1 MATLQHLQANCL
13 NDNGSRCIAIDWKL
27 KTYVKTAGSIGKI
40 RTIYLTFAPLS
51 CQSHNLYFMNNA
63 ISLSAEFERQKNIK
77 ASSYTAGIVGGLLI
91 IFLFAKMTLP
101 PKEIPQE
108 PQYVEIALPDEPP
121 LDDVNLGNND
131 VGSGKV
137 QPIVTGTPSSAP
149 ASQDVSPAPSKS
161 VTSQVATKDVETEEH
176 PASPPVTKATV
187 PNTNKEINNNPTD
200 QTVKSKPVVPK
211 PRAIMT
217 STRGSGNG
225 GNTDVPGYNR
235 PGGQGPGDG
244 PGDKGVQNGNPNG
257 TRYLGVRVISIPAQN
272 FEDDFNE
279 SGKIALDVQ
288 VDGSGRLVSA
298 SYQAR
303 GSTLARS
310 SKQYS
315 IALDRARQ
323 IKYPQYDGGFKQTLT
338 FNFTVK

>member
-1 MATLQHLQANCL
+1 MYN
-13 NDNGSRCIAIDWKL
+13 
-27 KTYVKTAGSIGKI
+27 KTSI
-40 RTIYLTFAPLS
+40 
-51 CQSHNLYFMNNA
+51 
-63 ISLSAEFERQKNIK
+63 SAEFERQKNVR
-77 ASSYTAGIVGGLLI
+77 AFTYTAGITGALLI
-91 IFLFAKMTLP
+91 LFLFVRWTLP

-108 PQYVEIALPDEPP
+108 EQYVEIALPDEPP
-121 LDDVNLGNND
+121 VDDLNLGNND

-149 ASQDVSPAPSKS
+149 VSQDVAQTKGIN
-161 VTSQVATKDVETEEH
+161 SQVATKDVDVEDH
-176 PASPPVTKATV
+176 KASPPVTKATV
-187 PNTNKEINNNPTD
+187 PNTNKEINNNADD
-200 QTVKSKPVVPK
+200 QTVTAKPQLK
-211 PRAIMT
+211 RGAQMT
-217 STRGSGNG
+217 SMRGSGNG
-225 GNTDVPGYNR
+225 GNTDVPGYNK

-244 PGDKGVQNGNPNG
+244 QGDKGVQNGNPNG

-279 SGKIALDVQ
+279 SGKIALDVE
-288 VDGSGRLVSA
+288 VNADGKLVSA
-298 SYQAR
+298 SYQVK
-303 GSTLARS
+303 GSTLPKS

>member
-1 MATLQHLQANCL
+1 
-13 NDNGSRCIAIDWKL
+13 
-27 KTYVKTAGSIGKI
+27 
-40 RTIYLTFAPLS
+40 
-51 CQSHNLYFMNNA
+51 MNSA
-63 ISLSAEFERQKNIK
+63 ISFSSEFERQKNIK
-77 ASSYTAGIVGGLLI
+77 AFTYTSGIVGGLLI
-91 IFLFAKMTLP
+91 LFLFAKMTLP

-108 PQYVEIALPDEPP
+108 PAYVEIALPDEPP
-121 LDDVNLGNND
+121 IEDLNLGNND

-149 ASQDVSPAPSKS
+149 VSQDVSQSKGIN
-161 VTSQVATKDVETEEH
+161 SQLATKDVETEDH
-176 PASPPVTKATV
+176 HASPPVTKATT
-187 PNTNKEINNNPTD
+187 PNSNKEINNNTAD
-200 QTVKSKPVVPK
+200 QTVTQKSQL
-211 PRAIMT
+211 RRGAQMT
-217 STRGSGNG
+217 SMRGSGNG

-244 PGDKGVQNGNPNG
+244 QGDKGVQNGNPNG
-257 TRYLGVRVISIPAQN
+257 TRYLGVRVISIPAQS

-279 SGKIALDVQ
+279 SGKIALDVE
-288 VDGSGRLVSA
+288 VNAAGKLITA
-298 SYQAR
+298 SYQAK
-303 GSTLARS
+303 GSTLPRS

>member
-1 MATLQHLQANCL
+1 
-13 NDNGSRCIAIDWKL
+13 
-27 KTYVKTAGSIGKI
+27 
-40 RTIYLTFAPLS
+40 
-51 CQSHNLYFMNNA
+51 MNNA
-63 ISLSAEFERQKNIK
+63 IALSAEFERQKNIK
-77 ASSYTAGIVGGLLI
+77 AFSYTAAIMGALLI

-108 PQYVEIALPDEPP
+108 PQYVEIAMPDEPP
-121 LDDVNLGNND
+121 VNDVNLGNND

-137 QPIVTGTPSSAP
+137 QPIVTGTPSSNPPAP
-149 ASQDVSPAPSKS
+149 QVSPSPVRS
-161 VTSQVATKDVETEEH
+161 VSSQVATKDVETEEH
-176 PASPPVTKATV
+176 PSSPPVTKATV

-200 QTVKSKPVVPK
+200 QTVKTKPVEAK

-225 GNTDVPGYNR
+225 GNTDVPGYNK

-244 PGDKGVQNGNPNG
+244 VGDKGVQNGNPNG

-288 VDGSGRLVSA
+288 VDGGGRLISA
-298 SYQAR
+298 SYQAK

-323 IKYPQYDGGFKQTLT
+323 IKYPQYEGGFKQTLT

>member
-1 MATLQHLQANCL
+1 MHRYPVKAN
-13 NDNGSRCIAIDWKL
+13 
-27 KTYVKTAGSIGKI
+27 
-40 RTIYLTFAPLS
+40 
-51 CQSHNLYFMNNA
+51 NLYFMNNA
-63 ISLSAEFERQKNIK
+63 ITVSAEFERQKNIK
-77 ASSYTAGIVGGLLI
+77 AFSYTTGIIGGLLI

-108 PQYVEIALPDEPP
+108 EAYVEIALPDEPP
-121 LDDVNLGNND
+121 IDLNLGNND

-149 ASQDVSPAPSKS
+149 ASRDVSPAPSRS

-176 PASPPVTKATV
+176 HTSPPVTKAIV
-187 PNTNKEINNNPTD
+187 PNTNKEINNNTED
-200 QTVKSKPVVPK
+200 LAVKNKPVEPK

-217 STRGSGNG
+217 STRGTGNG
-225 GNTDVPGYNR
+225 GNTDAPGYNR

-244 PGDKGVQNGNPNG
+244 QGDKGVQNGNPNG

-279 SGKIALDVQ
+279 SGKIALDVE
-288 VDGSGRLVSA
+288 VNGAGKLVSA
-298 SYQAR
+298 NYQAK

-310 SKQYS
+310 SKQYN
-315 IALDRARQ
+315 IALDRAKQ
-323 IKYPQYDGGFKQTLT
+323 IKYPLYDGGFKQTLT

>member
-1 MATLQHLQANCL
+1 
-13 NDNGSRCIAIDWKL
+13 
-27 KTYVKTAGSIGKI
+27 
-40 RTIYLTFAPLS
+40 
-51 CQSHNLYFMNNA
+51 MNNA
-63 ISLSAEFERQKNIK
+63 VSISAEFERQKNIK
-77 ASSYTAGIVGGLLI
+77 AFTYTTGIVGGLLI

-101 PKEIPQE
+101 PQEIPQE

-121 LDDVNLGNND
+121 VEDLNLGNND

-149 ASQDVSPAPSKS
+149 ASQEVSPAPKS
-161 VTSQVATKDVETEEH
+161 TSSQVATKDVETEEH
-176 PASPPVTKATV
+176 PASPPITKAAT
-187 PNTNKEINNNPTD
+187 PNTNKEINNNTAD
-200 QTVKSKPVVPK
+200 QTVKSKPVEAK

-244 PGDKGVQNGNPNG
+244 AGDKGVQNGNPNG
-257 TRYLGVRVISIPAQN
+257 TRYMGVRVVSIPAQN

-279 SGKIALDVQ
+279 GGKINLDIE
-288 VDGSGRLVSA
+288 VDGSGRLISA
-298 SYQAR
+298 SYKPG
-303 GSTLARS
+303 GSTLPKS
-310 SKQYS
+310 SKQYN

>member
-1 MATLQHLQANCL
+1 
-13 NDNGSRCIAIDWKL
+13 
-27 KTYVKTAGSIGKI
+27 
-40 RTIYLTFAPLS
+40 
-51 CQSHNLYFMNNA
+51 MNNA
-63 ISLSAEFERQKNIK
+63 IALSAEFERQKNIK
-77 ASSYTAGIVGGLLI
+77 AFSYTAAIMGALLI

-108 PQYVEIALPDEPP
+108 PQYVEIAMPDEPP
-121 LDDVNLGNND
+121 VNDVNLGNND

-137 QPIVTGTPSSAP
+137 QPIVTGTPSSNPPAP
-149 ASQDVSPAPSKS
+149 QVSPSPVRS
-161 VTSQVATKDVETEEH
+161 VSSQVATKDVETEEH
-176 PASPPVTKATV
+176 PSSPPVIKATV

-200 QTVKSKPVVPK
+200 QTVKTKPVEAK

-225 GNTDVPGYNR
+225 GNTDVPGYNK

-244 PGDKGVQNGNPNG
+244 VGDKGVQNGNPNG

-288 VDGSGRLVSA
+288 VDGGGRLISA
-298 SYQAR
+298 SYQAK

-323 IKYPQYDGGFKQTLT
+323 IKYPQYEGGFKQTLT

>member
-1 MATLQHLQANCL
+1 
-13 NDNGSRCIAIDWKL
+13 
-27 KTYVKTAGSIGKI
+27 
-40 RTIYLTFAPLS
+40 
-51 CQSHNLYFMNNA
+51 MNNA
-63 ISLSAEFERQKNIK
+63 VTLTADFERKKNVK
-77 ASSYTAGIVGGLLI
+77 AFSYTTGVVGGLLI

-108 PQYVEIALPDEPP
+108 EQYVEIALPDEPP

-149 ASQDVSPAPSKS
+149 VSQDVSQSKGAS
-161 VTSQVATKDVETEEH
+161 SQVATKDVDVEEH
-176 PASPPVTKATV
+176 HTSPPVAKATV
-187 PNTNKEINNNPTD
+187 PNTNKEINNNTTD
-200 QTVKSKPVVPK
+200 QTVAQKPQL
-211 PRAIMT
+211 RRGAQMT

-244 PGDKGVQNGNPNG
+244 QGDKGVQNGNPNG

-279 SGKIALDVQ
+279 SGKIALDVV
-288 VDGSGRLVSA
+288 VDGGGKLTSA
-298 SYQAR
+298 SYQAK

-315 IALDRARQ
+315 IAMDRARQ
-323 IKYPQYDGGFKQTLT
+323 IKYPQYEGGFKQTLT
-338 FNFTVK
+338 FNFSVK

>member
-1 MATLQHLQANCL
+1 
-13 NDNGSRCIAIDWKL
+13 
-27 KTYVKTAGSIGKI
+27 
-40 RTIYLTFAPLS
+40 
-51 CQSHNLYFMNNA
+51 MNNA
-63 ISLSAEFERQKNIK
+63 IALSAEFERQKNIK
-77 ASSYTAGIVGGLLI
+77 AFSYTAAIMGGLLV

-108 PQYVEIALPDEPP
+108 EQYVEIALPDEPP
-121 LDDVNLGNND
+121 VDDVNLGNND

-137 QPIVTGTPSSAP
+137 QPIVTGTPSSNPPAP
-149 ASQDVSPAPSKS
+149 QVSPSPVRS
-161 VTSQVATKDVETEEH
+161 VSSQVATKDVETEEH
-176 PASPPVTKATV
+176 PSSPPVTKATV

-200 QTVKSKPVVPK
+200 QTVKTKPVEAK

-225 GNTDVPGYNR
+225 GNTDVPGYNK

-244 PGDKGVQNGNPNG
+244 AGDKGVQNGNPNG
-257 TRYLGVRVISIPAQN
+257 TRYLGVRVISIPNQN

-288 VDGSGRLVSA
+288 VDGGGRLVSA
-298 SYQAR
+298 TYQAK

-323 IKYPQYDGGFKQTLT
+323 IKYPQYEGGFKQTLT

>member
-1 MATLQHLQANCL
+1 MH
-13 NDNGSRCIAIDWKL
+13 R
-27 KTYVKTAGSIGKI
+27 YPVK
-40 RTIYLTFAPLS
+40 
-51 CQSHNLYFMNNA
+51 HNLYFMNNKN
-63 ISLSAEFERQKNIK
+63 SNSAEFERQKNIK
-77 ASSYTAGIVGGLLI
+77 AFSYTAGIVGGLLI
-91 IFLFAKMTLP
+91 IFLFARMTLP
-101 PKEIPQE
+101 PQEIPQE

-121 LDDVNLGNND
+121 IDYVNLGNND

-176 PASPPVTKATV
+176 PSSPPVTKATV
-187 PNTNKEINNNPTD
+187 PNSNKEINNNPTD
-200 QTVKSKPVVPK
+200 QTVKNKPVEQK

-244 PGDKGVQNGNPNG
+244 QGDKGVQNGNPNG
-257 TRYLGVRVISIPAQN
+257 RKYIGTNAYSVRIKD
-272 FEDDFNE
+272 FEGDFDEN
-279 SGKIALDVQ
+279 GKIALDIE
-288 VDGSGRLVSA
+288 VDENGRLVSA
-298 SYQAR
+298 SYQAK
-303 GSTLARS
+303 GSTLPRS

-315 IALDRARQ
+315 LAIDQLRKVQ
-323 IKYPQYDGGFKQTLT
+323 LPKMEGGFKETRI
-338 FNFTVK
+338 FNFKVQ

>member
-1 MATLQHLQANCL
+1 MINK
-13 NDNGSRCIAIDWKL
+13 NSN
-27 KTYVKTAGSIGKI
+27 
-40 RTIYLTFAPLS
+40 
-51 CQSHNLYFMNNA
+51 
-63 ISLSAEFERQKNIK
+63 SAEFERQKNIK
-77 ASSYTAGIVGGLLI
+77 AFSYTAGIVGGLLI
-91 IFLFAKMTLP
+91 IFLFARMTLP

-121 LDDVNLGNND
+121 VDDVNLGNND

-149 ASQDVSPAPSKS
+149 SSTDVNPAPSKS
-161 VTSQVATKDVETEEH
+161 ITSQVATKDVETEEH
-176 PASPPVTKATV
+176 QSSPPITKSKT
-187 PNTNKEINNNPTD
+187 PNTNKEINNNETD
-200 QTVKSKPVVPK
+200 QTTKNKPVEQK
-211 PRAIMT
+211 PRALMT
-217 STRGSGNG
+217 SVRGSGNG

-244 PGDKGVQNGNPNG
+244 QGDKGVQNGNPNG
-257 TRYLGVRVISIPAQN
+257 RKYIGIRVVSIPAQS

-279 SGKIALDVQ
+279 SGKINLNVE
-288 VDGSGRLVSA
+288 VDDNGRLVSA
-298 SYQAR
+298 TYNPG
-303 GSTLARS
+303 GSTLAKS

-323 IKYPQYDGGFKQTLT
+323 IKYPKTEGGFKQTLT